1 MTQEGSKI
9 KAVSQPF
16 LLSLDK
22 NETIRQIGNNQLKLW
37 TKNWKISEDYC
48 ILNYQVSQTLIP
60 RNKKTGTDIPNS
72 HHTPSH

>member
-22 NETIRQIGNNQLKLW
+22 NETIRQIGNNQLR
-37 TKNWKISEDYC
+37 EAMD
-48 ILNYQVSQTLIP
+48 
-60 RNKKTGTDIPNS
+60 
-72 HHTPSH
+72 